1 MLKQIPDNSYVVVL
15 DDKGKEFTSE
25 GLAAFLEK
33 RLQESR
39 KDIVFVVGGAFG
51 VGEEVRARAAYTWS
65 LSKLTFPHELVRS
78 ILAESLYRACTIMK
92 GEKYHHA

>member
-1 MLKQIPDNSYVVVL
+1 MLKQIPDNSYVVML

-39 KDIVFVVGGAFG
+39 KDIVFVIGEIAVQLRVQFLACRRTVLFKLGFQPILQSDAVFG
-51 VGEEVRARAAYTWS
+51 
-65 LSKLTFPHELVRS
+65 
-78 ILAESLYRACTIMK
+78 
-92 GEKYHHA
+92 